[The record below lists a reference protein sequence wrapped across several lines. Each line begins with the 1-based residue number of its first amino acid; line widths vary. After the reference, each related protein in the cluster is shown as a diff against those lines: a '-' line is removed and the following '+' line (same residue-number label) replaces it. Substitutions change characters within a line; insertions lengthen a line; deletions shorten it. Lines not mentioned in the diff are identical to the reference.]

1 MEHHQFP
8 IAMKKQLATVIL
20 GVLSILSLTSGKA
33 TKLNSLSEEIAQ
45 LMVKMEEMEAAIN
58 EKSCDGETDATGEA
72 DAQFGST
79 YVRWGNS
86 TCPTD
91 KGTQLVYSGYA
102 AGQSY
107 NHEGGGVGPICLV
120 GHEDIEY
127 LQSQPGIQ
135 GLAIIYGAEYQTSPT
150 GPLNHVDDR
159 NVPCSV
165 CYTANR
171 PAVLMIPGK
180 YTCPTGWNTEY
191 YGYLMTGRYSASP
204 DSYKSQSLYSC
215 VDAGLE
221 VIPGTGADN
230 NGLFFFNVE
239 IASHPSL
246 CPPYDC
252 SGEELTCVV
261 CSK

>member
-20 GVLSILSLTSGKA
+20 GVLSILSLTSGKE
-33 TKLNSLSEEIAQ
+33 TKLDSLSEDIAQ
-45 LMVKMEEMEAAIN
+45 LMVMIEEMKAA
-58 EKSCDGETDATGEA
+58 STETNDKG
-72 DAQFGST
+72 GST

-102 AGQSY
+102 AGQD
-107 NHEGGGVGPICLV
+107 HDDPGGAVGPICLV
-120 GHEDIEY
+120 GHEDLEY
-127 LQSQPGIQ
+127 LQFQS
-135 GLAIIYGAEYQTSPT
+135 GLQNQATIYGSEYETST
-150 GPLNHVDDR
+150 INPLNHVHDR

-171 PAVLMIPGK
+171 PAVLMMPGK

-191 YGYLMTGRYSASP
+191 YGYLMTAHYGH
-204 DSYKSQSLYSC
+204 KSESLYSC

-221 VIPGTGADN
+221 TFPGSGANN
-230 NGLFFFNVE
+230 NGLLFYNVE
-239 IASHPSL
+239 IANHASL

-252 SGEELTCVV
+252 SGKELTCVV

>member
-1 MEHHQFP
+1 MC
-8 IAMKKQLATVIL
+8 ILLAMKKQLATVIL

-33 TKLNSLSEEIAQ
+33 TKLNSLSEDIAQ
-45 LMVKMEEMEAAIN
+45 LKLRIEELETASNEAARN
-58 EKSCDGETDATGEA
+58 RRSSETNHS
-72 DAQFGST
+72 AQESGST

-91 KGTQLVYSGYA
+91 KGTQLVYSGYT
-102 AGQSY
+102 AGQEY
-107 NHEGGGVGPICLV
+107 NHVGGAVGPICLV
-120 GHEDIEY
+120 DHEDIEHLKFQSG
-127 LQSQPGIQ
+127 LQNKA
-135 GLAIIYGAEYQTSPT
+135 LIYGSEYKTSSIKPI
-150 GPLNHVDDR
+150 NHVTDR

-191 YGYLMTGRYSASP
+191 HGYLMTGHYGH
-204 DSYKSQSLYSC
+204 KSQSLYSC

-221 VIPGTGADN
+221 MFPGSGVNN
-230 NGLFFFNVE
+230 NGLLFYTVE
-239 IASHPSL
+239 IANHPGL

-252 SGEELTCVV
+252 SGKELTCVV

>member
-1 MEHHQFP
+1 
-8 IAMKKQLATVIL
+8 MKKQLATVIL
-20 GVLSILSLTSGKA
+20 GVLSILSLTSGKE
-33 TKLNSLSEEIAQ
+33 TKLNSLSEDIAQ
-45 LMVKMEEMEAAIN
+45 LKLRIEELETASTEAARN
-58 EKSCDGETDATGEA
+58 RRSSETNRS
-72 DAQFGST
+72 AQESGST

-102 AGQSY
+102 AGQHY
-107 NHEGGGVGPICLV
+107 NDVGGSVGPICLV
-120 GHEDIEY
+120 KDLEH
-127 LQSQPGIQ
+127 LQTQPGRQ
-135 GLAIIYGAEYQTSPT
+135 NKALIYGAEYKTSSINPI
-150 GPLNHVDDR
+150 NHVDDR

-191 YGYLMTGRYSASP
+191 HGYLMTGY
-204 DSYKSQSLYSC
+204 YGHKSQSLYSC

-221 VIPGTGADN
+221 MFPGSGVDN
-230 NGLFFFNVE
+230 DGLLFYTVE
-239 IASHPSL
+239 IQNHPGL
-246 CPPYDC
+246 CPPYEC
-252 SGEELTCVV
+252 IGKELTCVV